1 MKIAIHNAHIIDPA
15 NHRDETTHLY
25 ITDKQISHIGNKAP
39 DGFAADQTIDAKQ
52 CLLIPG
58 VIDLSTYLREP
69 GQESK
74 AKIDTESHAAVSA
87 GITQLCC
94 MPEPET
100 TIDSMP
106 TVDLIHKIAKQH
118 NKARVNV
125 IGAMSKEL
133 KGIQLT
139 NMGGLKHAGCIAVTN
154 QRQAFSST
162 HTLRMAMDYAATYD
176 LQAFLHPIDKE
187 LMGNGVMHEGA
198 IATRA
203 GLPGIP
209 VAAETVALAQIIHLA
224 EELAIPVHICR
235 LSAANSVEQ
244 IRAAKQRGMQIT
256 ADVAAHQLFLT
267 DMDVSDFNPLCHV
280 QPPLR
285 SPRDLAALRQGVADG
300 TIDAICSDHQPH
312 ETDAKLAPFQQTQ
325 PGISALE
332 TLLPLVMRL
341 SEETAIP
348 LSRLIASVTQ
358 QPAQIINA
366 QQGNLSI
373 GSPADFT
380 IFDTNDHWQLETQNL
395 LSQGK
400 NTPFA
405 GWSFNGRSMMT
416 FVDGQCVFTRNKSIT
431 AH

>member
-1 MKIAIHNAHIIDPA
+1 MNTTILNAHLIDPA
-15 NHRDETTHLY
+15 TNRDEITHLY
-25 ITDKQISHIGNKAP
+25 ISDDCISHIGTQAP
-39 DGFAADQTIDAKQ
+39 DSFTADQTIDAKEQ
-52 CLLIPG
+52 LLIPG
-58 VIDLSTYLREP
+58 LIDLSTYLREP
-69 GQESK
+69 GQEYK
-74 AKIDTESHAAVSA
+74 AKIGTESHAAVSA

-94 MPEPET
+94 MPEPDT

-106 TVDLIHKIAKQH
+106 TVDLIHKISSQH
-118 NKARVNV
+118 NKARINV

-133 KGIQLT
+133 KGEQLT

-162 HTLRMAMDYAATYD
+162 HTLRMAMDYAATYN
-176 LQAFLHPIDKE
+176 LRTFLHPIDKD
-187 LMGNGVMHEGA
+187 LMGQGVVHEGA
-198 IATRA
+198 IATRI

-235 LSAANSVEQ
+235 ISAANSVEQ
-244 IRAAKQRGMQIT
+244 IREAKQRGTQIT

-267 DMDVSDFNPLCHV
+267 DMDISDFNPLCHV

-285 SPRDLAALRQGVADG
+285 SQRDLEALRHGIADG

-312 ETDAKLAPFQQTQ
+312 EIDAKLAPFQQTQ

-348 LSRLIASVTQ
+348 LQQLIASVTQ
-358 QPAQIINA
+358 NPAKIINSA
-366 QQGNLSI
+366 QGNLAI
-373 GSPADFT
+373 GNQADFT
-380 IFDTNDHWQLETQNL
+380 LFDTADHWQLETQQL

-405 GWSFNGRSMMT
+405 GWSFNGRAAMT
-416 FVDGQCVFTRNKSIT
+416 FVGGECVFDRNKR
-431 AH
+431 